1 MPISIRSR
9 LLLLVM
15 SVLLPAIAGA
25 LWVIADAFQAER
37 AALER
42 GFRDT
47 ASALSM
53 VVDRE
58 LTQRAAIARTL
69 AMSVALD
76 QAPSL
81 GPEQLAVFE
90 RQARHAMQGLSGWVE
105 LRSADR
111 LLLSTRPVS
120 DSAGTPAS
128 TPTTAASSA
137 ALGDRPAVGYLEREA
152 GERWRAAVVQPVQR
166 RGQTVA
172 ELAVTLLPAELQ
184 HIIDEQHLPSGW
196 VATVMDNR
204 GTVVARHPDAARFVG
219 RPVPPE
225 MRQQLTAAR
234 EGLYQGR
241 AIDGQ
246 PMVGY
251 YSTSPQGWTFAT
263 AMPEGEFT
271 GRVPAAVFKLVAG
284 GAILLALAAGGALWI
299 SRRIAQPVDQLEQM
313 AAGMQAG
320 EPIGPLDSGL
330 VELDRVGAA
339 MAEAARG
346 MRDAHSVLEQR
357 VEEAIARTREAEQ
370 RASMN
375 QRVEALG
382 RLTGGVAHD
391 VNNLLGVI
399 SNSAYLI
406 ERRTEHMPELQAPLG
421 ATMRAVEAGRRLT
434 QHLLRFAGR
443 HATRPERVDL
453 ALALPDMRELLQIV
467 LGKRIAVE
475 VQVAPGTEPIVAD
488 AGELELALINLA
500 LNARDALQ
508 KPGPDG
514 GHVWLEASNAVA
526 GEASDL
532 APGRYVALT
541 FTDDGHGIEESV
553 ASRVFEPFFTTKP
566 TGRGS
571 GLGLSQVHGFCAE
584 AGGLAR
590 IASTPGL
597 GTTVTLLLPAEGAG
611 AAAPAPAREV
621 PAARASSD
629 LAGLRVLVVED
640 NEALGDVTG
649 ALLRSYGSV
658 VQLARSGEQAL
669 GLVDSEP
676 PFDAVLSDIVMPG
689 GMDGIS
695 LAQTLRQ
702 RFPGLPIVLITG
714 YSQTRVP
721 VEQFPLLHK
730 PCSPNDLVSALRGAV
745 AARPA
750 P

>member
-15 SVLLPAIAGA
+15 SVLLPAMAGA
-25 LWVIADAFQAER
+25 LWVIAEAFQAER

-42 GFRDT
+42 GLRDT
-47 ASALSM
+47 AGALSM

-69 AMSVALD
+69 SMSIALD
-76 QAPSL
+76 KAPSIE
-81 GPEQLAVFE
+81 PPDLATFD
-90 RQARHAMQGLSGWVE
+90 RQAQHAMQGLSGWVE

-111 LLLSTRPVS
+111 LLLSTRPAAENGPPAAPA
-120 DSAGTPAS
+120 SAGS
-128 TPTTAASSA
+128 T
-137 ALGDRPAVGYLEREA
+137 ALGDRPAVGSLER
-152 GERWRAAVVQPVQR
+152 GEGRGWRAAVVQPVQR

-172 ELAVTLLPAELQ
+172 ELAVTLVPDELQ
-184 HIIDEQHLPSGW
+184 HIIDEQHLPDGW

-219 RPVPPE
+219 RPAPTA
-225 MRQQLTAAR
+225 MREQLAAAR
-234 EGLYQGR
+234 GGLYHGE
-241 AIDGQ
+241 ALDGQ
-246 PMVGY
+246 PVVGY

-263 AMPEGEFT
+263 AMPEGEFS

-299 SRRIAQPVDQLEQM
+299 SRRIAEPVDQLEQM
-313 AAGMQAG
+313 AASMQAR
-320 EPIGPLDSGL
+320 EPVGPLNSGL
-330 VELDRVGAA
+330 AELDQVGAA
-339 MAEAARG
+339 MAAAARA
-346 MRDAHSVLEQR
+346 MRDSHSELERQ

-406 ERRTEHMPELQAPLG
+406 ERRTEQLPELQAPLA

-453 ALALPDMRELLQIV
+453 ALALPEMRELLQIV
-467 LGKRIAVE
+467 LGKRIAIE
-475 VQVAPGTEPIVAD
+475 VQVAPGTPPIVVD

-508 KPGPDG
+508 KPGPEG
-514 GHVWLEASNAVA
+514 GHVWLEASNSV
-526 GEASDL
+526 EDDIPDL
-532 APGRYVALT
+532 APGRFVAIT
-541 FTDDGHGIEESV
+541 FTDDGHGIDEAV

-566 TGRGS
+566 SGRGS

-597 GTTVTLLLPAEGAG
+597 GTTVTLLLPAEGAV
-611 AAAPAPAREV
+611 AAPPPPRERAV
-621 PAARASSD
+621 PTAGAD

-669 GLVDSEP
+669 GLVDTEP

-689 GMDGIS
+689 GMDGIA

-702 RFPGLPIVLITG
+702 RFPRLAIVLITG

-730 PCSPNDLVSALRGAV
+730 PCNPGDLVTALREAV
-745 AARPA
+745 SAQH
-750 P
+750 

>member
-25 LWVIADAFQAER
+25 LWVIADAFKAER

-42 GFRDT
+42 GLRDT
-47 ASALSM
+47 AGALSM

-58 LTQRAAIARTL
+58 LTQRVAIARTL
-69 AMSVALD
+69 SMSIALD
-76 QAPSL
+76 KAPAL
-81 GPEQLAVFE
+81 QPEDLSAFE

-111 LLLSTRPVS
+111 LLLSTRPP
-120 DSAGTPAS
+120 GG
-128 TPTTAASSA
+128 AASDVPAPAGSA
-137 ALGDRPAVGYLEREA
+137 VLSDRPAVGSLVR
-152 GERWRAAVVQPVQR
+152 GEGRSWRAAVVQPVQR
-166 RGQTVA
+166 NGQTVA
-172 ELAVTLLPAELQ
+172 ELAVTLLPSELQ
-184 HIIDEQHLPSGW
+184 HIIDEQHLPEGW

-204 GTVVARHPDAARFVG
+204 GTVVARHPDADRFVG
-219 RPVPPE
+219 RPVPQE
-225 MRQQLTAAR
+225 VREQLAASR

-241 AIDGQ
+241 SMDGQ
-246 PMVGY
+246 SIVGY

-263 AMPEGEFT
+263 AMPEGEFS
-271 GRVPAAVFKLVAG
+271 GGVPAAVFQLVAG
-284 GAILLALAAGGALWI
+284 GALLLALASGGALWI

-320 EPIGPLDSGL
+320 EPVGPLNSGL
-330 VELDRVGAA
+330 VELDKVGAA
-339 MAEAARG
+339 MAAAARA
-346 MRDAHSVLEQR
+346 MRDAHGELEQR

-406 ERRTEHMPELQAPLG
+406 ERRTEQIPELQAPLG

-453 ALALPDMRELLQIV
+453 ALALPDVRELLQIV
-467 LGKRIAVE
+467 LGKRIAIE
-475 VQVAPGTEPIVAD
+475 VQVAPGTLPVVVD

-500 LNARDALQ
+500 LNSRDALQ
-508 KPGPDG
+508 KPGPEG
-514 GHVWLEASNAVA
+514 GHVWLEAGNSI
-526 GEASDL
+526 EDDL
-532 APGRYVALT
+532 PDLPPGRYVAIT
-541 FTDDGHGIEESV
+541 FTDDGHGIEEAV

-597 GTTVTLLLPAEGAG
+597 GTTVTLLLPAEGATV
-611 AAAPAPAREV
+611 APPPQRE
-621 PAARASSD
+621 PSAARAKSD

-649 ALLRSYGSV
+649 ALLRSHGSV
-658 VQLARSGEQAL
+658 VELARSGEQAL

-730 PCSPNDLVSALRGAV
+730 PCNPDDLIDALRGAV
-745 AARPA
+745 ASPPGGR
-750 P
+750 

>member
-25 LWVIADAFQAER
+25 LWVIAEAFQAER

-42 GFRDT
+42 GLRDT
-47 ASALSM
+47 AGALSM
-53 VVDRE
+53 VIDRE

-69 AMSVALD
+69 SMSIALD
-76 QAPSL
+76 KAPSM
-81 GPEQLAVFE
+81 GPQELATFD

-111 LLLSTRPVS
+111 LLLSTR
-120 DSAGTPAS
+120 SAAEQAEAPAPAGS
-128 TPTTAASSA
+128 T
-137 ALGDRPAVGYLEREA
+137 ALGDRPAVGSLER
-152 GERWRAAVVQPVQR
+152 GDGRSWRAAVVQPVQR
-166 RGQTVA
+166 GGQTVA
-172 ELAVTLLPAELQ
+172 ELTVTLVPGELQ
-184 HIIDEQHLPSGW
+184 HIIDQQQLPVGW

-204 GTVVARHPDAARFVG
+204 GTVVARHPDGARFVG
-219 RPVPPE
+219 RPALPE
-225 MRQQLTAAR
+225 MREKLAAAR
-234 EGLYQGR
+234 EGLYQGQ
-241 AIDGQ
+241 AMDGQ
-246 PMVGY
+246 PVVGY

-263 AMPEGEFT
+263 AMPEGEFS

-284 GAILLALAAGGALWI
+284 GAILLALAAGWALWI
-299 SRRIAQPVDQLEQM
+299 SRRIAEPVDQLEQM
-313 AAGMQAG
+313 AASMQAG
-320 EPIGPLDSGL
+320 EPVGPLNSGL
-330 VELDRVGAA
+330 VELDKVGAA
-339 MAEAARG
+339 MATAARA
-346 MRDAHSVLEQR
+346 MREARSELERQ

-406 ERRTEHMPELQAPLG
+406 ERRTEQMPELQAPLG

-443 HATRPERVDL
+443 HATRPERLDL

-467 LGKRIAVE
+467 LGKRIEIEVE
-475 VQVAPGTEPIVAD
+475 VAAGTLPVVVD

-508 KPGPDG
+508 NPGPDG
-514 GHVWLEASNAVA
+514 GHVWLEAGNSVDD
-526 GEASDL
+526 GSPDL
-532 APGRYVALT
+532 PPGRYVAIS
-541 FTDDGHGIEESV
+541 FTDDGQGMDESI

-571 GLGLSQVHGFCAE
+571 GLGLSQVHGFCTE

-597 GTTVTLLLPAEGAG
+597 GTTVTLLLPAEAV
-611 AAAPAPAREV
+611 AAPLPAPRER
-621 PAARASSD
+621 PEAGASSD

-658 VQLARSGEQAL
+658 VQVARSGEQAL

-695 LAQTLRQ
+695 LAQTLRR
-702 RFPGLPIVLITG
+702 RFPRLPIVLITG

-730 PCSPNDLVSALRGAV
+730 PCNPTDLIAALRGAV
-745 AARPA
+745 SAQPGH
-750 P
+750 